1 LLGYYV
7 PRSRRKTLL
16 IPSQKEAKNMV
27 EIRNSENKKIAE
39 ADPSLRTIEIARKGL
54 ITKIQFLDSG
64 KMVITNSKA

>member
-1 LLGYYV
+1 
-7 PRSRRKTLL
+7 
-16 IPSQKEAKNMV
+16 MV